1 LKRHTIIGCFACVLS
16 LTALSHA
23 QAVPTASRGGS
34 IQLGVGGMVL
44 SPDYA
49 QKYVKGLTFYG
60 DFDFTHNIGVE
71 GEIHY
76 SVLTP
81 TDLSE
86 NSYLIGPRY
95 TLSHKRLAVYGK
107 VLFGLGR
114 FGTQGGSFG
123 VSATSSY
130 ADYAFGGGVEYK
142 VTHNINIRAFDI
154 ELQKWPG
161 FPPNGLS
168 PIVYTFGAAYVL
180 H

>member
-1 LKRHTIIGCFACVLS
+1 LKRHIFIGCFACVLGIA
-16 LTALSHA
+16 TMSHA
-23 QAVPTASRGGS
+23 QAIPTASRTGS
-34 IQLGVGGMVL
+34 IQAGIGGMFT

-49 QKYVKGLTFYG
+49 QQYIKGLTFYADY
-60 DFDFTHNIGVE
+60 DFLHNIGVE

-86 NSYLIGPRY
+86 NTYLIGPRY
-95 TLSHKRLAVYGK
+95 TVRHKRFSGYAK
-107 VLFGLGR
+107 ALFGMGR

-123 VSATSSY
+123 TTATTAY
-130 ADYAFGGGVEYK
+130 TAYAFGGGVEYMA
-142 VTHNINIRAFDI
+142 THNINVRVFDV
-154 ELQKWPG
+154 ELQKWPS

-168 PIVYTFGAAYVL
+168 PVSYTIGVAYVI